1 MTKGLESFEN
11 KDVNLSGASR
21 AGLYRM
27 LQSEYSHLT
36 SRHMDTDH
44 VTAEKE
50 LARQIADE
58 FYADS
63 TDTEV
68 CYRDGRRYRAYL
80 DERTADAVNQKEL
93 SFPSDQVLLITGG
106 TRGLGMVCARH
117 FVQTYGVKRLV
128 LTGREVMPRVNS
140 GSFLKRKTRRLLRN

>member
-1 MTKGLESFEN
+1 
-11 KDVNLSGASR
+11 
-21 AGLYRM
+21 
-27 LQSEYSHLT
+27 
-36 SRHMDTDH
+36 MDTDH

-106 TRGLGMVCARH
+106 QEGLEWCVRVILCKH
-117 FVQTYGVKRLV
+117 
-128 LTGREVMPRVNS
+128 TG
-140 GSFLKRKTRRLLRN
+140 